1 MPRRV
6 ADQYSW
12 RVQRRSSALGKARS
26 PGDLIGTCRQLPHH
40 CARGIDR
47 VYRKSKLGLPTNGT
61 RETGLAS
68 ALLFPS
74 FVMTRNRR
82 SLPHAAPQW
91 VHHFRTNPFGVS
103 APMASPAKTGAT
115 HSPATG
121 RERGSRLHFEW
132 IANGLTAVSF
142 WAAPGRCIPGL
153 EGRRGWRVKGTT
165 LPPTRSSPNRCL
177 AELR

>member
-1 MPRRV
+1 MPPRV
-6 ADQYSW
+6 AEEYSW
-12 RVQRRSSALGKARS
+12 RVQRRRSALGNARS
-26 PGDLIGTCRQLPHH
+26 PADLIGTCRQLPHP

-47 VYRKSKLGLPTNGT
+47 VDRKSKLRLPTNGT
-61 RETGLAS
+61 RETGLAA
-68 ALLFPS
+68 ALRFPS
-74 FVMTRNRR
+74 SAIGRA
-82 SLPHAAPQW
+82 PAAPLRR
-91 VHHFRTNPFGVS
+91 HHFRTNRFGVS

-177 AELR
+177 AGLR